1 MLKVGMTGGIASG
14 KSTAAAMFRD
24 AGCLVLESDP
34 MVHQLLKPGGA
45 AAAQVAKEF
54 GAVDATGRVSRAK
67 LGEVVFND
75 SLKRK
80 RLEQIIH
87 PLVSEATSKWFRALE
102 RPNGPE
108 FAIAEAAL
116 LIESGHYKKLDR
128 VILVWC
134 TPEQQRKRLLSRGMS
149 AAQAEKRIAAQMP
162 LEKKRQFASDS
173 IDASGSLDFMRE
185 QVDQLITKFK
195 RLAANQRVQSP
206 VKG

>member
-14 KSTAAAMFRD
+14 KSTAIAMFRD

-34 MVHQLLKPGGA
+34 MVHQLLRPGQA
-45 AAAQVAKEF
+45 AAAEVAKEF
-54 GAVDATGRVSRAK
+54 RAAVDATGRVDRAK
-67 LGEVVFND
+67 LGEIVFDD
-75 SLKRK
+75 SVKRK

-87 PLVSEATSKWFRALE
+87 PLISEATRKWFQALD

-116 LIESGHYKKLDR
+116 LIESGRYKTLDR
-128 VILVWC
+128 VIVVWC

-162 LEKKRQFASDS
+162 VEKKRQFASDL
-173 IDASGSLDFMRE
+173 IDASGNLDATRE
-185 QVDQLITKFK
+185 QVTQLITKFK
-195 RLAANQRVQSP
+195 RLATAASRRVN
-206 VKG
+206 

>member
-1 MLKVGMTGGIASG
+1 MSGG
-14 KSTAAAMFRD
+14 
-24 AGCLVLESDP
+24 
-34 MVHQLLKPGGA
+34 
-45 AAAQVAKEF
+45 
-54 GAVDATGRVSRAK
+54 
-67 LGEVVFND
+67 
-75 SLKRK
+75 
-80 RLEQIIH
+80 
-87 PLVSEATSKWFRALE
+87 
-102 RPNGPE
+102 GPAR
-108 FAIAEAAL
+108 F
-116 LIESGHYKKLDR
+116 KKLDR

-185 QVDQLITKFK
+185 QVAQLITKFK